1 MKLVR
6 NGVFETNSSSAW
18 EVTYNGDTNEY
29 YVDEYKK
36 QSNKVILGAD
46 IDETM

>member
-1 MKLVR
+1 MGNFIENCKKAILMASEHNIDR
-6 NGVFETNSSSAW
+6 
-18 EVTYNGDTNEY
+18 DEY